1 MTLPE
6 SVHRTWQSV
15 ELLIAFHKN
24 KRQQRRD
31 TPFLWRPKD
40 AMARLLA
47 KPDDQEA
54 FVNLKSEGDSED
66 VQIKFHPEK
75 IVIRRDQ
82 VLGWSGM
89 IIDDDF
95 VRVKVDN
102 IWVLIKPD
110 GSITVENDAETTYL
124 EGDGSIIKIT
134 PESEIMVS
142 GDGSRIS
149 RRTEHQIDAFTND
162 GFVSKKQQQR
172 PADELEN
179 NDNND
184 A

>member
-1 MTLPE
+1 MTLPTPRA
-6 SVHRTWQSV
+6 VWKTA

-31 TPFLWRPKD
+31 SPYLWRPKD

-54 FVNLKSEGDSED
+54 VVVLKGEGDSED
-66 VQIKFHPEK
+66 VQIKIHPDK
-75 IVIRRDQ
+75 MVIRRDQ
-82 VLGWSGM
+82 VLGWSGI

-110 GSITVENDAETTYL
+110 GSVTVETDAETTYL

-134 PESEIMVS
+134 PASEIIVS
-142 GDGSRIS
+142 GDGSRMS
-149 RRTEHQIDAFTND
+149 RRTEHQIDAFTED
-162 GFVSKKQQQR
+162 GFVSRKR
-172 PADELEN
+172 
-179 NDNND
+179 
-184 A
+184 